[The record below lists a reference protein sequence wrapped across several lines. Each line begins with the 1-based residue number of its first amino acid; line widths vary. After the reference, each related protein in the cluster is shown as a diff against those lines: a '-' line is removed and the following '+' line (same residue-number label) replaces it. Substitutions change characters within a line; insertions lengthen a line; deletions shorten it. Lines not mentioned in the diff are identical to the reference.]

1 MSKVA
6 RHVVSQTTKNFPIIL
21 VGIGLFTT
29 LMWVGT
35 LVTVA
40 VEQTWRALSAI

>member
-1 MSKVA
+1 MTEIA
-6 RHVVSQTTKNFPIIL
+6 RRVVGQTTRNFPIIL

-40 VEQTWRALSAI
+40 VEQTWRVLSAI